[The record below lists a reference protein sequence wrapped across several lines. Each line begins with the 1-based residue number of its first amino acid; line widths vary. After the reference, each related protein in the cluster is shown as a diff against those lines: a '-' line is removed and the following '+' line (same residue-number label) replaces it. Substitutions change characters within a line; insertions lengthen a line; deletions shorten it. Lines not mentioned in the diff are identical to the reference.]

1 MRLILSFLLI
11 LLSIAQHAQA
21 GQSSGSC
28 AALLIGN
35 GNYRWGGELPLTD
48 PVKDAHALGEELKRA
63 GFAVDVRENLTKAA
77 MRRALDD
84 FYGKLRSGMI
94 GLIFFSGYGIQV
106 NRQTYLIPTDAD
118 IWNESEVQPN
128 GVSLDGVLAEM
139 NARDADV
146 KISIVDAARPNN
158 PFERRF
164 RQSGLYG
171 LAPVASPRSLVLFSA
186 AAGSPGGVVPVDNA
200 ERRLFIGE
208 LLKEIRDQGV
218 SAEEVFNRT
227 RVGVS
232 KASANQQNPWVSSSL
247 SWGVSFSNCAV
258 IPSTVADV
266 PKTYTV
272 ADVPRVSCN
281 VAEVPPP
288 PPPSLRSPPRDELSS
303 LEEML
308 KWNASAYF
316 RRAQLYTRYGQFDRA
331 IPDLDKAILI
341 NPNDP
346 EALNNRCWAYAILG
360 QTFRALA
367 DCDEALKIK
376 PAYVDALDSRGLIY
390 LKQCKHDRALSDYE
404 AAARLNPRQPSS
416 LFGRGIAKLR
426 TGDRDGGN
434 KDILAAKAI
443 DPYVADDFRSY
454 GISSIGN

>member
-1 MRLILSFLLI
+1 MRPVVCFLLI
-11 LLSIAQHAQA
+11 LLAIAQHAQA

-35 GNYRWGGELPLTD
+35 GNYRWSGELPLTD
-48 PVKDAHALGEELKRA
+48 PVKDARALGDELKRA
-63 GFAVDVRENLTKAA
+63 GFAVDIRENLTKAA

-94 GLIFFSGYGIQV
+94 GLVFFSGYGIQV
-106 NRQTYLIPTDAD
+106 NRQTYLIPIDAD
-118 IWNESEVQPN
+118 IWNESEVQPD

-139 NARDADV
+139 NARDVDV
-146 KISIVDAARPNN
+146 KISIIDAAHRNN

-164 RQSGLYG
+164 RQSGLFG

-186 AAGSPGGVVPVDNA
+186 AAGSPGSVVPVDNA
-200 ERRLFIGE
+200 ERRTFIGE
-208 LLKEIRDQGV
+208 LLKEIRDQDV

-227 RVGVS
+227 RVRVS
-232 KASANQQNPWVSSSL
+232 KASSNQQNPWVSSSL
-247 SWGVSFSNCAV
+247 SWRFSFSNCAV
-258 IPSTVADV
+258 PYTVADV
-266 PKTYTV
+266 PKNNPV
-272 ADVPRVSCN
+272 ADVPRIPCN

-288 PPPSLRSPPRDELSS
+288 PRSLASPPRDELSS
-303 LEEML
+303 LEEMV
-308 KWNASAYF
+308 KWNGSAYF
-316 RRAQLYTRYGQFDRA
+316 RRAQLYTRYGHFDRA

-341 NPNDP
+341 NPNDS
-346 EALNNRCWAYAILG
+346 EALNNRCWAYTILG
-360 QTFRALA
+360 QTFKALV

-376 PAYVDALDSRGLIY
+376 PAYGDALDSRGLIY
-390 LKQCKHDRALSDYE
+390 LKQCKHDRALSDYD
-404 AAARLNPRQPSS
+404 AATKLNPRRPSS

-443 DPYVADDFRSY
+443 DPNIADDFRSY

>member
-1 MRLILSFLLI
+1 MRLILFFLLI
-11 LLSIAQHAQA
+11 LLAIAQQAQA
-21 GQSSGSC
+21 EQSSGLC

-35 GNYRWGGELPLTD
+35 GSYRWGGELPLTD
-48 PVKDAHALGEELKRA
+48 PVRDAHALGDELKRA

-84 FYGKLRSGMI
+84 FYGKLRSGMT

-106 NRQTYLIPTDAD
+106 NRQTYLIPIDAD

-128 GVSLDGVLAEM
+128 GVSLDSVLAEM

-146 KISIVDAARPNN
+146 KISIIDAAHRNN
-158 PFERRF
+158 PFEHRF

-186 AAGSPGGVVPVDNA
+186 AAGSPGAVVPVDNA
-200 ERRLFIGE
+200 DRSLFVGE
-208 LLKEIRDQGV
+208 LLKEIRDRGV

-227 RVGVS
+227 RVRVS
-232 KASANQQNPWVSSSL
+232 KASSNQQNPWVSSSL
-247 SWGVSFSNCAV
+247 SWRFSFSNC
-258 IPSTVADV
+258 VAS
-266 PKTYTV
+266 PYTV
-272 ADVPRVSCN
+272 ADVPRIPCN
-281 VAEVPPP
+281 IAVVPPP
-288 PPPSLRSPPRDELSS
+288 RSLRSPPRDELSS
-303 LEEML
+303 LEEMM

-316 RRAQLYTRYGQFDRA
+316 RRAQLYTRYGHFDRA
-331 IPDLDKAILI
+331 LADLDKAILI

-360 QTFRALA
+360 QTFKALA

-376 PAYVDALDSRGLIY
+376 PAYGDALDSRGLTY
-390 LKQCKHDRALSDYE
+390 LKQCKLDRALSDYE
-404 AAARLNPRQPSS
+404 AAAKLNPSQPSS

-443 DPYVADDFRSY
+443 DPNIANDFRSY